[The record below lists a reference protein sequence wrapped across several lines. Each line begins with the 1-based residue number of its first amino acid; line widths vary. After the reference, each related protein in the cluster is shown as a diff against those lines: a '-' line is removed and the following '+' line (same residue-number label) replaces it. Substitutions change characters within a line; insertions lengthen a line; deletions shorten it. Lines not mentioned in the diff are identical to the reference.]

1 MMVIKNG
8 VVWQEGE
15 ARRRDLRIEEGKI
28 LQIAP
33 SLAPKAD
40 EEVLDAEGKWLLPGI
55 VDLNVGLRDRTF
67 TKPHLDA
74 LLQEAL
80 NAGVT
85 TCLLRSDFSPAVDN
99 PTFMQLLKSELS
111 SKRPNLLFG
120 IRGVREEESN
130 TMNDIAILLKEGAS
144 VIQEYSW
151 RNSNLLRRI
160 MEYAQMKEVPLFC
173 YPEDPSL
180 SNGGVMHEGEVS
192 FRLGI
197 PGIPEVAEISEVAKI
212 TAMSNYYG
220 IKTHLQSLS
229 TKEAIAIVARAK
241 WENPGISCEVPIHH
255 LLLDDRACEG
265 FNTSAKLMP
274 PLRDAKTKEALI
286 EALQEGRIDT
296 ITSLHS
302 PRSVLQ
308 KDRPFAQAAYGVDAL
323 RLFLPLCYTFLVKE
337 RIVDIQRLFVM
348 ISERP
353 AQILGLSNL
362 GRIEEGYRADLL
374 LFDPSSEWEVEETTS
389 PYCGTKLSGKVTHTI
404 CGGTLS

>member
-1 MMVIKNG
+1 MMLIKNAT
-8 VVWQEGE
+8 VWQEGK
-15 ARRRDLRIEEGKI
+15 AWQRDLRIKEGTI
-28 LQIAP
+28 RQIAS
-33 SLAPKAD
+33 SLSPEED
-40 EEVLDAEGKWLLPGI
+40 EEVLDATGKWLLPGI
-55 VDLNVGLRDRTF
+55 VDLNVGLRDRTL

-74 LLQEAL
+74 LLEEAL
-80 NAGVT
+80 AGGVT

-111 SKRPNLLFG
+111 PQRPNLLFG
-120 IRGVREEESN
+120 VHGVQDEENN

-220 IKTHLQSLS
+220 IRTHLQSLS

-255 LLLDDRACEG
+255 LLLDDLACEG
-265 FNTSAKLMP
+265 FNTSAKMMP
-274 PLRDAKTKEALI
+274 PLRDTKTKEALI
-286 EALQEGRIDT
+286 EALREGRIDT

-308 KDRPFAQAAYGVDAL
+308 KDLPFAQAAYGVDAL
-323 RLFLPLCYTFLVKE
+323 ALFLPLCFTFLVKKEMIDIE
-337 RIVDIQRLFVM
+337 RLSSL

-353 AQILGLSNL
+353 AQILGLENI
-362 GRIEEGYRADLL
+362 GRIEEGYEADLL
-374 LFDPSSEWEVEETTS
+374 LFDPEYEWEVTDTTS
-389 PYCGTKLSGKVTHTI
+389 PYCGVRLSGRVTETI
-404 CGGTLS
+404 CKGVLT